1 MPLSFLSFL
10 SFFFLFLFFLRRDIC
25 LYSRSHRGPSK
36 KETTVC
42 VFMCVCV
49 RKSRRECKGGCF
61 RANDAPRTNL
71 GIKSFLKLHK

>member
-10 SFFFLFLFFLRRDIC
+10 SFFFLFLFLLRDIC

-42 VFMCVCV
+42 VCCVCV
-49 RKSRRECKGGCF
+49 CAEVLEGVQGRVFPRK
-61 RANDAPRTNL
+61 
-71 GIKSFLKLHK
+71 

>member
-10 SFFFLFLFFLRRDIC
+10 SFFFLFLFLLRDIC

-42 VFMCVCV
+42 VCLCVCV
-49 RKSRRECKGGCF
+49 FGSLGGSA
-61 RANDAPRTNL
+61 RAGVSAQMMHRGQTLVLSP
-71 GIKSFLKLHK
+71 F

>member
-10 SFFFLFLFFLRRDIC
+10 SFFFLFLFLLRDIC

-42 VFMCVCV
+42 VCVCAEV
-49 RKSRRECKGGCF
+49 LEGVQGRVFPRK
-61 RANDAPRTNL
+61 
-71 GIKSFLKLHK
+71 